1 MPSRRTFLQS
11 AAALTLLPTAA
22 RAQTPATPAP
32 APAPAAQ
39 PNRPYWLSILEKI
52 SRPILANLAAN
63 TLRKTMPV
71 ESSGKNRDQYTH
83 LEALARLLAG
93 IAPWLASAPTNPAE
107 AAIHK
112 DLLALTQQ
120 SLDNATNPAAPDFL
134 NYKTGGQAL
143 VDTAFLAQ
151 AILRGKSALYDPL
164 PQKVQQQLLAALKA
178 SRAIPAPTNSNWVLF
193 ASTVEAALLT
203 LGETPQPARLRT
215 ELQRQLSWYKGDGV
229 YGDGEPFHFDYYNS
243 YVIHPML
250 LDGMNTLAAHDPR
263 YQKPAADVL
272 RRARRYAQ
280 IQERLIA
287 PDGSFPVVGRSITY
301 RMGAFHLLAAVA
313 LQQKLPADL
322 PPAQI
327 RTALTATIKKCMD
340 APDTFDENGF
350 LRIGLAGHQPA
361 LAEDYIS
368 TGSLYLC
375 STALLPLALPEAD
388 PFWSAPTTP
397 FTSQQAW
404 SGKNIKADHALDDPR
419 PITLPDPA

>member
-1 MPSRRTFLQS
+1 MPTRRTFLQS
-11 AAALTLLPTAA
+11 AAALALLPATTH
-22 RAQTPATPAP
+22 AQPAP
-32 APAPAAQ
+32 ASAPASAASQ
-39 PNRPYWLSILEKI
+39 SDRAYWLAITEKLA
-52 SRPILANLAAN
+52 RPVLKNLAAN

-93 IAPWLASAPTNPAE
+93 IAPWLASTPTDPAE
-107 AAIHK
+107 KVLHK
-112 DLLALTQQ
+112 DLLALTQKA
-120 SLDNATNPAAPDFL
+120 LDNATNPDAPDFL
-134 NYKTGGQAL
+134 NYKNGGQAL

-151 AILRGKSALYDPL
+151 ALLRGKSALYDSL
-164 PQKVQQQLLAALKA
+164 PQKIQQQLVAALKA
-178 SRAIPAPTNSNWVLF
+178 SRAIPAPDRNNWVLF
-193 ASTVEAALLT
+193 ASTIEAALLE
-203 LGETPQPARLRT
+203 LGETPQAPRLHT

-250 LDGMNTLAAHDPR
+250 LDGTSTLARHDPR
-263 YQKPAADVL
+263 FEKPAAAAL
-272 RRARRYAQ
+272 RRAQRYAQ

-301 RMGAFHLLAAVA
+301 RMGAFHLLAAIA
-313 LQQKLPADL
+313 LQQQLPPEL
-322 PPAQI
+322 PPAQV
-327 RTALTATIKKCMD
+327 RTALTASIKKCMD
-340 APDTFDENGF
+340 APDTFDPNGF

-375 STALLPLALPEAD
+375 STALLPLGLPPTD
-388 PFWSAPTTP
+388 PFWSGPATP

-404 SGKNIKADHALDDPR
+404 SGHNLPRDHALDDPR
-419 PITLPDPA
+419 PIALPEPA